1 MGFMKIAVT
10 CLLLAVVLSG
20 CSVGNK
26 SDETVVPRRHTYPR
40 IDVPDSAFTFIETG
54 YNGMQLSLNDATEY
68 ALHSSDDGTSNF
80 IDVNYPG
87 LNAAIYFTITP
98 VERATLPDVIV
109 NRLERV
115 SLNLGGTDAELL
127 EFDSPAG
134 FENKVFVSRADIST
148 PVQFIATDG
157 KTTVISGTSFLKDAS
172 VANAD
177 SLAPVVNMLR
187 RDILHTLKTLHR

>member
-1 MGFMKIAVT
+1 MKIAVA
-10 CLLLAVVLSG
+10 CLLLAVAISG
-20 CSVGNK
+20 CSVGDK
-26 SDETVVPRRHTYPR
+26 SDENVVPRRHAYPR
-40 IDVPDSAFTFIETG
+40 IDVPDSTFTFIETG
-54 YNGMQLSLNDATEY
+54 YNGMQLSLNDATDY

-87 LNAAIYFTITP
+87 HNAAIYFTITP
-98 VERATLPDVIV
+98 VDNTTLASVID

-115 SLNLGGTDAELL
+115 SLNLGGADAELL

-134 FENKVFVSRADIST
+134 FENKIFVSRADIST

-157 KTTVISGTSFLKDAS
+157 ETTVISGTSFLKDAS
-172 VANAD
+172 AANAD

>member
-1 MGFMKIAVT
+1 MM
-10 CLLLAVVLSG
+10 LAVIAGSCGSNVSG
-20 CSVGNK
+20 
-26 SDETVVPRRHTYPR
+26 DADAVPRRRAYPR
-40 IDVPDSAFTFIETG
+40 IELPDSAFTFIQTES
-54 YNGMQLSLNDATEY
+54 NGLSLSPSISPSLSLAMNNATEY
-68 ALHSSDDGTSNF
+68 AVHSKEGNASLF
-80 IDVNYPG
+80 IDVDYPG

-98 VERATLPDVIV
+98 VDNTTLAAVID

-115 SLNLGGTDAELL
+115 SLNLGGADAELL

-157 KTTVISGTSFLKDAS
+157 ETTVISGTSFLKDAS
-172 VANAD
+172 AANAD

>member
-1 MGFMKIAVT
+1 MCMM
-10 CLLLAVVLSG
+10 LAVIAGGCGSNVSG
-20 CSVGNK
+20 
-26 SDETVVPRRHTYPR
+26 DADAVPRRRAYPR
-40 IDVPDSAFTFIETG
+40 IELPDSAFTFIQTES
-54 YNGMQLSLNDATEY
+54 NGFSLAPSRSLSLAINNATEY
-68 ALHSSDDGTSNF
+68 AVHSKDGNASLF
-80 IDVNYPG
+80 IDVDYPG

-98 VERATLPDVIV
+98 VDNTTLTSVID

-115 SLNLGGTDAELL
+115 SLNLGGADAELL

-134 FENKVFVSRADIST
+134 FENKMFVSRADIST

-157 KTTVISGTSFLKDAS
+157 ETTVISGTSFLKDAS
-172 VANAD
+172 AANAD

>member
-1 MGFMKIAVT
+1 MGYMKIAVAW
-10 CLLLAVVLSG
+10 LLFVVVLSG
-20 CSVGNK
+20 CSVGDK
-26 SDETVVPRRHTYPR
+26 SGETAVPRRHAYPR

-80 IDVNYPG
+80 IDVDYPG

-98 VERATLPDVIV
+98 VERATLPDVID

-115 SLNLGGTDAELL
+115 SLNLGGADAELL

-157 KTTVISGTSFLKDAS
+157 ETTVISGTSFLKDAS
-172 VANAD
+172 AANAD

-187 RDILHTLKTLHR
+187 RDILHSLKTLHR